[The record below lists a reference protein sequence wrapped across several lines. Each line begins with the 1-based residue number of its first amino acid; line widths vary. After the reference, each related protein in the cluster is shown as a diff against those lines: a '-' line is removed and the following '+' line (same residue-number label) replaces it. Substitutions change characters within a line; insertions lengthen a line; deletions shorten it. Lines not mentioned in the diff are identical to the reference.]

1 MDFTGRVALIS
12 ASREVN
18 VSEQHQTL
26 PVGRGNMA
34 KIPKQFAMRYVEP
47 LQAPHSQMILL

>member
-1 MDFTGRVALIS
+1 MDFTGRAGLIS

-34 KIPKQFAMRYVEP
+34 TIPKQFAMRYVEP
-47 LQAPHSQMILL
+47 LLVLHSQMILL